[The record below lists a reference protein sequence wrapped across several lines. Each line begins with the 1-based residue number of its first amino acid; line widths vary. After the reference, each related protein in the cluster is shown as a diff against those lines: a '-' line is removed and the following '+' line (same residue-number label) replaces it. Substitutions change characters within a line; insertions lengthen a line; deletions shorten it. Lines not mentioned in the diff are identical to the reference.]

1 MSAEDGMEKARESV
15 IRANENFPTDPE
27 SAFEIGYNM
36 GYRDG
41 RVEGHTEMF
50 EFVMGTGGVPPE

>member
-36 GYRDG
+36 GHRNG
-41 RVEGHTEMF
+41 IVEGHTEMF
-50 EFVMGTGGVPPE
+50 EFLTGTGGVPPE